1 MDFKEMTLQE
11 QEHYIIKNFTTAVK
25 VSKTL
30 PRVGPKSVYGIYTNV
45 SDRSA
50 YDNWDES
57 ILVKTLYNEEEW
69 TIFEKVLFEWRN
81 AFIKKNIISPIWKRL
96 WVIFDETYSLEK
108 KIKKLGIS
116 KTYVYSN
123 KQQGIELIRQY
134 LIRRG

>member
-1 MDFKEMTLQE
+1 MIFREMTLQE
-11 QEHYIIKNFTTAVK
+11 QEHYIIRGFTTAVK

-30 PRVGPKSVYGIYTNV
+30 PRVGPKSTYGIFANI
-45 SDRSA
+45 SERSIW
-50 YDNWDES
+50 DNWDDEV
-57 ILVKTLYNEEEW
+57 IPKTLYNQEDW
-69 TIFEKVLFEWRN
+69 TMFETVLFDWQK
-81 AFIKKNIISPIWKRL
+81 AFIRKNLISPIWKRL
-96 WVIFDETYSLEK
+96 WVIFDESYSLEK